1 MMCPMI
7 RPTSIPA
14 RDLAVAVGAPL
25 ALLALVYGLWAV
37 LDAAVRI
44 GPFDRATLGWATVMP
59 LWFASPWLA
68 AMVWRRLPRFG
79 DRAAAAS
86 VGLALGAA
94 ATWILWSTVVTE
106 SVACDFGPRSTGAAF
121 VGPALFLGVLV
132 GGGWAIS
139 ALAASSLTRSGHPW
153 RGLAAAVGLGAAQF
167 GLVAIA
173 ATYVLF
179 AYAGCNRPS

>member
-1 MMCPMI
+1 MGPMT
-7 RPTSIPA
+7 RPPSIPA

-25 ALLALVYGLWAV
+25 VVLALVYILWAMI
-37 LDAAVRI
+37 DAAVTV

-79 DRAAAAS
+79 DRIAAGL
-86 VGLALGAA
+86 VGLVLGAA
-94 ATWILWSTVVTE
+94 ATWILWSAVVTE
-106 SVACDFGPRSTGAAF
+106 STACDFGPRSTGAAF

-139 ALAASSLTRSGHPW
+139 ALAASSLARSGHPW
-153 RGLAAAVGLGAAQF
+153 RGLPAAVGLGIAQF

-173 ATYVLF
+173 ATYVLVS
-179 AYAGCNRPS
+179 YAGCNRPS

>member
-1 MMCPMI
+1 MSPMI

-25 ALLALVYGLWAV
+25 ALLALVYALWAV

-59 LWFASPWLA
+59 LWFASPWLG
-68 AMVWRRLPRFG
+68 AMVWRRLPSFG
-79 DRAAAAS
+79 DRVAAAF
-86 VGLALGAA
+86 VGLILGAA
-94 ATWILWSTVVTE
+94 ATWILWSAVVTE
-106 SVACDFGPRSTGAAF
+106 STACDFGPRSTGAAF
-121 VGPALFLGVLV
+121 VGPALFLGALV

-139 ALAASSLTRSGHPW
+139 ALAASGLVRSGHRW
-153 RGLAAAVGLGAAQF
+153 TGLAAGIGLGLAQF
-167 GLVAIA
+167 GLVAFA
-173 ATYVLF
+173 AFYILF